1 MVDFHQ
7 PFQLLANAAEDDPLQ
22 NDTSI
27 YPAVAKRQKNSF
39 QWSAKHYTKLFFIYL
54 FLFFFNRNYGM
65 GDTHV
70 KTDVKTLKH
79 QKSEYSLSVG
89 KHSVTVSYNKRAI
102 ALC

>member
-1 MVDFHQ
+1 VEAILIFLVYNQM
-7 PFQLLANAAEDDPLQ
+7 ED
-22 NDTSI
+22 
-27 YPAVAKRQKNSF
+27 
-39 QWSAKHYTKLFFIYL
+39 KLFLTSVSGFDEEIKKRYSTL
-54 FLFFFNRNYGM
+54 FYGM

-102 ALC
+102 SLS